1 MNYSNAQMKQYID
14 NNVVESKY
22 LKSDDF
28 NDIEK
33 NVVELILK
41 LENDSKKSSTSM
53 QKDFARN
60 LISSFCLLDK
70 YSSKVI

>member
-14 NNVVESKY
+14 NVVESKY

-41 LENDSKKSSTSM
+41 LENDSKNLNNITANEH
-53 QKDFARN
+53 FARN
-60 LISSFCLLDK
+60 LISSF
-70 YSSKVI
+70 